1 MTRTRITLLSAL
13 SILASIMLAGCAVA
27 TNTSENSSSGSSHAG
42 QLEVLAGSEVKDVEP
57 LLADI
62 KAKTGVDMY
71 FSYTGSLD
79 GADAIASGKSGA
91 AFAWFPNS
99 KYVQLVGQQS
109 GKNFTTTSL
118 MRSPVVLGVKQSVA
132 AKFGWTAGAK
142 VSWKDIAAK
151 ASSGELRYAM
161 TNPTASNSGFSTLIG
176 VATATNPGGS
186 DAIDAGSVDTA
197 ALKAFFSGQKLTA
210 GSSGF
215 LADTY
220 VAKQKRLDGIFNYES
235 ILLQLNS
242 GNYKVGGKGKAIK
255 LDEQLVP
262 IYPTEG
268 VVTADYPFIL
278 VDPSHKAEYA
288 KVVAYM
294 KTPAFQAKLVATD
307 RRPAVPGVPLP
318 KGLPTGLVLELP
330 FPAKLDA
337 VQALLTSYLDKIVRP
352 SHTYYVLDESGSMA
366 DGGRMED
373 LKTAMKNL
381 TGTDGS
387 QSGIFSRF
395 RNDEQ
400 VTIIPFNHR
409 VQDATTVTVK
419 GTDANS
425 ASQAK
430 IRSVVNSLHPEG
442 GTAIYSGVEAAY
454 KQLLTDQRADPNR
467 FYSVVLLTDG
477 ENTDGDTLSDFR
489 SKFKRYSD
497 TQAPVYSVLFG
508 NGDPKDMNALAK
520 ITGGKTFDGR
530 GDLAS
535 VFKEIRGYQ

>member
-1 MTRTRITLLSAL
+1 MTRTRLF
-13 SILASIMLAGCAVA
+13 ILALFAIAASLVASGCSVA
-27 TNTSENSSSGSSHAG
+27 PTNSSSGPSGSSEHSG
-42 QLEVLAGSEVKDVEP
+42 QLEVLAGSELKDVEP
-57 LLADI
+57 LLADV
-62 KAKTGVDMY
+62 KAKTGVDLY
-71 FSYTGSLD
+71 FKYSGSLD
-79 GADAIASGKSGA
+79 GADEIASGNSNA
-91 AFAWFPNS
+91 TFAWFPNS
-99 KYVQLVGQQS
+99 KYVQLVGQQK
-109 GKNFTTTSL
+109 GVNFTTTSL

-151 ASSGELRYAM
+151 ASSGELSYAM

-186 DAIDAGSVDTA
+186 DAIDAGSIDAA

-215 LADTY
+215 LADSY

-235 ILLQLNS
+235 IILQLNKS
-242 GNYKVGGKGKAIK
+242 GK

-268 VVTADYPFIL
+268 LVTADYPFIL
-278 VDPSHKAEYA
+278 VDKTHKADYD

-294 KTPAFQAKLVATD
+294 KTPAFQAKLVKTD
-307 RRPAVPGVPLP
+307 RRPAVPGVALP

-337 VQALLTSYLDKIVRP
+337 VQTLLTSYLDKIVRP

-366 DGGRMED
+366 QDGRMD
-373 LKTAMKNL
+373 ALKKAMKGL
-381 TGTDGS
+381 TGTDGT
-387 QSGIFSRF
+387 QSGTFTRF

-400 VTIIPFNHR
+400 VTIIPFNHQ

-419 GTDANS
+419 DSDASS
-425 ASQAK
+425 ASQK
-430 IRSVVNSLHPEG
+430 QIRRVIDNLSPNG

-454 KQLLTDQRADPNR
+454 KQLLADQRTDSTR
-467 FYSVVLLTDG
+467 FYSIVLLTDG
-477 ENTDGDTLSDFR
+477 ENTDGDDFGGFR
-489 SKFKRYSD
+489 NAYKRYSD

-508 NGDPKDMNALAK
+508 DGNQGAMADLAK
-520 ITGGKTFDGR
+520 LTGGKTFDGR
-530 GDLAS
+530 GNLTS